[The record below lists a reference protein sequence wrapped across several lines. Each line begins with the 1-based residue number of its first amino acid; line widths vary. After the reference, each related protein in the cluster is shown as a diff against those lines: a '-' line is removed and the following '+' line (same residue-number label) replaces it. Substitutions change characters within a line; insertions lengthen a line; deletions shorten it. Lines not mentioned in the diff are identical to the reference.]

1 MKGKGVISRVARTEG
16 LGARGPILLFPALLL
31 LAACTTS
38 SATGSDPSP
47 SPTVSAVQSSA
58 SPEASGGPN
67 DEKVFDSSHAAH
79 PYEFNNINR
88 FEVPPEDMPYPY
100 TTPTPPND
108 KTAIDGT
115 YMRILTLEDTDGLLP
130 FRCLRCPPY
139 FPNAGVST
147 LAMSR
152 GNYWVNHQLSGFRG
166 LGMYTVDGNR
176 VTFFNDPWCPQDRGT
191 YRWSVRDD
199 ELLLEPISSTC
210 PYEKARADDFTTGH
224 WIHIRPCIY
233 RIELLW
239 PGPVAC

>member
-1 MKGKGVISRVARTEG
+1 MVRLARSEAISMNWRRPRALVASM
-16 LGARGPILLFPALLL
+16 LLL
-31 LAACTTS
+31 LAACTGS
-38 SATGSDPSP
+38 SAAGSDSSPSATSVEAQATQTPSP
-47 SPTVSAVQSSA
+47 EPSDGNT
-58 SPEASGGPN
+58 
-67 DEKVFDSSHAAH
+67 FDSSHAAH
-79 PYEFNNINR
+79 PYEFNNINK
-88 FEVPPEDMPYPY
+88 FQVPPEDMPYPY
-100 TTPTPPND
+100 TTPTPPPD

-152 GNYWVNHQLSGFRG
+152 GNYWVNHQLSGFRA
-166 LGMYTVDGNR
+166 LGMYTVEGKR
-176 VTFFNDPWCPQDRGT
+176 VTFFNDPWCPKDHGT
-191 YRWSVRDD
+191 YRWAVEDG

-210 PYEKARADDFTTGH
+210 PYEKARTDDFTTGH
-224 WIHIRPCIY
+224 WIQIRPCIY

>member
-1 MKGKGVISRVARTEG
+1 MVVGTIGRRGRA
-16 LGARGPILLFPALLL
+16 LGALMLLV
-31 LAACTTS
+31 LAACTGSSAATS
-38 SATGSDPSP
+38 SPSRTASPTEGRATEAPSP
-47 SPTVSAVQSSA
+47 STKPD
-58 SPEASGGPN
+58 EGPQ
-67 DEKVFDSSHAAH
+67 DGKVFDSSHAAH
-79 PYEFNNINR
+79 PYEFNNINK
-88 FEVPPEDMPYPY
+88 FQVPPEDMPYPY
-100 TTPTPPND
+100 TTPTPPPE

-152 GNYWVNHQLSGFRG
+152 GNYWVNHQLSGFRA
-166 LGMYTVDGNR
+166 LGMYTVERNR

-199 ELLLEPISSTC
+199 ELLLEPVSSTC
-210 PYEKARADDFTTGH
+210 PYEKARTDDFTTGH

>member
-1 MKGKGVISRVARTEG
+1 MKGKGVVRVVRSEV
-16 LGARGPILLFPALLL
+16 LGTRGRRRRAAASVLLL

-38 SATGSDPSP
+38 SAAGS
-47 SPTVSAVQSSA
+47 AA
-58 SPEASGGPN
+58 SPMPDATTGQGTQTTSPEPKSG
-67 DEKVFDSSHAAH
+67 KVFDSSHAAH
-79 PYEFNNINR
+79 PYEFNNINK
-88 FEVPPEDMPYPY
+88 FEVPAEDMPYPY
-100 TTPTPPND
+100 TTPTPPTE

-115 YMRILTLEDTDGLLP
+115 YMRILTLEDADGLLP

-176 VTFFNDPWCPQDRGT
+176 VTFFNDPWCPQDHGT
-191 YRWSVRDD
+191 YRWSVRHD
-199 ELLLEPISSTC
+199 ELLLEPVSSTC
-210 PYEKARADDFTTGH
+210 PYEKARTDDFTTGQ

>member
-1 MKGKGVISRVARTEG
+1 MVRLARSGAVGTSGRRGRAVAG
-16 LGARGPILLFPALLL
+16 SVLLL
-31 LAACTTS
+31 LTACTGS
-38 SATGSDPSP
+38 SAAGSGTSPSATTAEAQATQTPSP
-47 SPTVSAVQSSA
+47 EPSEGNTF
-58 SPEASGGPN
+58 N
-67 DEKVFDSSHAAH
+67 SSHAAH
-79 PYEFNNINR
+79 PYEFNNINK
-88 FEVPPEDMPYPY
+88 FQVPPEDMPYPY
-100 TTPTPPND
+100 TTPTPPPD

-152 GNYWVNHQLSGFRG
+152 GNYWVNHQLSGFRA

-176 VTFFNDPWCPQDRGT
+176 VTFFNDPWCPQDHGT
-191 YRWSVRDD
+191 YRWSLKGD
-199 ELLLEPISSTC
+199 ELLLDPVSSTC
-210 PYEKARADDFTTGH
+210 PYEKARTDDFTTGQ

>member
-1 MKGKGVISRVARTEG
+1 MARSEV
-16 LGARGPILLFPALLL
+16 LGTKWRRRLAAAGSVLLL
-31 LAACTTS
+31 LMAACTTS
-38 SATGSDPSP
+38 SAAGSDPSP
-47 SPTVSAVQSSA
+47 TPAAAQDPSTQTSSPG
-58 SPEASGGPN
+58 PEAGSKDG
-67 DEKVFDSSHAAH
+67 KVFDSSHAAH
-79 PYEFNNINR
+79 PYEFNNINK

-100 TTPTPPND
+100 TTPTPPPD
-108 KTAIDGT
+108 RTAIDGT

-176 VTFFNDPWCPQDRGT
+176 VTFFNDPWCPQDHGT
-191 YRWSVRDD
+191 YRWSVRHD
-199 ELLLEPISSTC
+199 ELLLEPVSSTC
-210 PYEKARADDFTTGH
+210 PYEKARTDDFTTGH

>member
-1 MKGKGVISRVARTEG
+1 MARAEARQRGRIGRALPTVAC
-16 LGARGPILLFPALLL
+16 LLL
-31 LAACTTS
+31 MLAACTGY
-38 SATGSDPSP
+38 SAASSDPSP
-47 SPTVSAVQSSA
+47 TA
-58 SPEASGGPN
+58 SPVQTETTQTPSVSPKPDNG
-67 DEKVFDSSHAAH
+67 KVFDSSHAAH
-79 PYEFNNINR
+79 PYEFNNINK
-88 FEVPPEDMPYPY
+88 FDVPPEDMPYPY
-100 TTPTPPND
+100 TTPVPPHE

-152 GNYWVNHQLSGFRG
+152 GNYWVNHQLSGFRA
-166 LGMYTVDGNR
+166 LGMYTVDGDR
-176 VTFFNDPWCPQDRGT
+176 VTFFNDPWCPQEHGT
-191 YRWSVRDD
+191 YRWSVKDE
-199 ELLLEPISSTC
+199 ELLLDPISSTC
-210 PYEKARADDFTTGH
+210 PYEKARTDDFTTGR